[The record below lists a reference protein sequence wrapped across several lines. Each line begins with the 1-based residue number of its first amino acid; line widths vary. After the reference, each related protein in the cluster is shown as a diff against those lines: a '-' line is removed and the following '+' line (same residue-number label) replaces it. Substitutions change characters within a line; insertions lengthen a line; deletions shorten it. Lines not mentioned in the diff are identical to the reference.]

1 MNMSCETLFNN
12 QDVQLEMA
20 VQEVRTAIASLK
32 DLLEMRGY
40 SESQSIQ
47 HIIETSDSKLGE

>member
-32 DLLEMRGY
+32 DLLEVRGY

>member
-1 MNMSCETLFNN
+1 MSCETLFNN